1 MSAQHPSGRSGS
13 RKAPLPLG
21 DDALPTE
28 LLPRLAGPIEAVT
41 SFNPKAATQQ
51 EVPRSTVSVV
61 PACRG
66 AQRIPRMAK
75 RLAGRDVLRTQV
87 IPMGGRV
94 TARPPKPLPK
104 RLGHAPFVLAGLVAV
119 FAARSTDVQAPA
131 PVVVAEAAPAHVEAI
146 DRVLLMRGAN
156 LPEPERRAVAR
167 AIAEESDRAGYDPFL
182 ILGLIDVESDFRR
195 DALSPVGAHGLMQI
209 MPDTLAWVA
218 RKAGVNL
225 PATVIAKDPALCVRL
240 GVRYLKQLHDQ
251 FHSIDLA
258 LMAYNAGPNK
268 IAALA
273 QERHGLD
280 PYWGYVNAVHRE
292 RETLRAQETAIAVA
306 QR

>member
-1 MSAQHPSGRSGS
+1 
-13 RKAPLPLG
+13 
-21 DDALPTE
+21 
-28 LLPRLAGPIEAVT
+28 
-41 SFNPKAATQQ
+41 
-51 EVPRSTVSVV
+51 
-61 PACRG
+61 
-66 AQRIPRMAK
+66 
-75 RLAGRDVLRTQV
+75 
-87 IPMGGRV
+87 MGGRV

-119 FAARSTDVQAPA
+119 FAARSTGVQTPA
-131 PVVVAEAAPAHVEAI
+131 PVAVAALAAPANIEAI
-146 DRVLLMRGAN
+146 DRVLLMRGTN
-156 LPEPERRAVAR
+156 LPEAERRAVAR

-182 ILGLIDVESDFRR
+182 VLGLIDVESDFRR

-209 MPDTLAWVA
+209 MPDTLAYVA

-225 PATVIAKDPALCVRL
+225 PPSVIAKDPALCVRL

-268 IAALA
+268 IGALA